1 MKNVKKIL
9 VNNKKAEAA
18 AKKGAVT
25 KNIGEDLSV
34 LFVEQDG
41 KPVIAATKKDWEAVV
56 NSVDDMDDE
65 PVIRPMFDLLTSFGF
80 ETGFEDEPDAPKMTV
95 VTNKDMWFGSGL
107 ILRDDVKMRLEEI
120 YGDSYIILPS
130 SVHETI
136 IMADIPENY
145 GLSGLVAI
153 VNDTCVS
160 EDEVSS
166 DHAYKCVK
174 GEFFAIN

>member
-1 MKNVKKIL
+1 MKNIKKVL

-25 KNIGEDLSV
+25 INIGEDLNV

-41 KPVIAATKKDWEAVV
+41 KPVIAATKQDWEAVV
-56 NSVDDMDDE
+56 NDVDDMDDE
-65 PVIRPMFDLLTSFGF
+65 PVIRPIFDLLTSFGF
-80 ETGFEDEPDAPKMTV
+80 ETEDEPDAPKMIV
-95 VTNKDMWFGSGL
+95 VTNKDMYFGSGL
-107 ILRDDVKMRLEEI
+107 ILRDDVKIRLEEI

-130 SVHETI
+130 SVHEAI
-136 IMADIPENY
+136 VMADIPENY

-166 DHAYKCVK
+166 DHAYRCVK